1 MKEIYL
7 KYKIVRVL
15 IKIIITILILILLV
29 FLFLKIWKPFGAT
42 PSKEDKKDYEERA
55 TNYKNGLFNNER
67 DFKMIYN
74 DDKEN
79 EYVSKK
85 GMIPTDD
92 LPTATPSYKE
102 NPSIDDF
109 NITWFGHSTIL
120 MQMHGMNILI
130 DPVVSE
136 KASPVSFA
144 GPSRFS
150 DIVMEIEDLP
160 NIDIVVISHDHY
172 DHLDYK
178 TIKEIDSKVDKYIVP
193 LGIENHLERWGVGKD
208 KIINLAWWEEVN
220 INGLLIAC
228 TPAKHYSG
236 RNVIDMYN
244 NLWASWVFIDENY
257 KVFASGDSGFDKH
270 FEEIYNKYGEFD
282 FAMLESGQYD
292 VKWRSTH
299 MTPEEAVEAG
309 KILKAKVIMPI
320 HWGAFKL
327 ANHPWDDSVERF
339 TLKADEENI
348 NYITPMLGETISY
361 QLNPKINKWWTNIK

>member
-92 LPTATPSYKE
+92 LHTATPSYKE

-193 LGIENHLERWGVGKD
+193 LGIENHLERWGVDKD